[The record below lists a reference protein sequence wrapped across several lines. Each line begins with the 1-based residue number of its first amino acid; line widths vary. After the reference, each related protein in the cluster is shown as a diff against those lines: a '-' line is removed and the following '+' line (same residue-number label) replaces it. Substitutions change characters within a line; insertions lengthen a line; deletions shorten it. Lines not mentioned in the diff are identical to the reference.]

1 MRSISD
7 MHRELEC
14 SRNTLYPLIK
24 EAGVEPIMEGT
35 AKLFTDDQFHKI
47 EEAYYRKYPYR
58 NREKLVGEQS
68 TLFSPSFDY
77 QDREVDSHTKR
88 KVVPVEE
95 MLEREHQ
102 ALLLL
107 RERDAETISDL
118 RKQVEGQKEMIDK
131 LLALLQGQNSTASQ
145 QATTTSAQRTSRLF
159 PEHDPRVDTLTGD
172 LFDKQE
178 QAVSDS
184 PDSGMPENPRPSDSF
199 LRGFHHRRN
208 GGPCLNSQRKS
219 FLEDET
225 PNDAVEAILQFFRG
239 SIPKE
244 VTDVA
249 DLMGHM
255 ESAGF
260 PQGSEG
266 ALRLVLTKLHKQQEA
281 EKSASNEASET

>member
-35 AKLFTDDQFHKI
+35 AKLFTDDQFRKI

-77 QDREVDSHTKR
+77 QDREVVSHTKR

-118 RKQVEGQKEMIDK
+118 RKQVEGQNEIIDK
-131 LLALLQGQNSTASQ
+131 LLALLQGQNSTAPKQ
-145 QATTTSAQRTSRLF
+145 VTTTSTQRTSPMF
-159 PEHDPRVDTLTGD
+159 PEHDPNVDTLTGD
-172 LFDKQE
+172 LFDQPKE
-178 QAVSDS
+178 M
-184 PDSGMPENPRPSDSF
+184 PDEYYLSGLLEGNP
-199 LRGFHHRRN
+199 
-208 GGPCLNSQRKS
+208 
-219 FLEDET
+219 
-225 PNDAVEAILQFFRG
+225 EAIRDYVQYCSRQPSAFPDDTVPIDAGEAVLQFFKGR
-239 SIPKE
+239 IPQRI
-244 VTDVA
+244 TDL
-249 DLMGHM
+249 DSLMAHM
-255 ESAGF
+255 EKVGF
-260 PQGSEG
+260 PQVSSG
-266 ALRLVLTKLHKQQEA
+266 ALSSRITKLRKQQQA
-281 EKSASNEASET
+281 ESKTRDQPRKG